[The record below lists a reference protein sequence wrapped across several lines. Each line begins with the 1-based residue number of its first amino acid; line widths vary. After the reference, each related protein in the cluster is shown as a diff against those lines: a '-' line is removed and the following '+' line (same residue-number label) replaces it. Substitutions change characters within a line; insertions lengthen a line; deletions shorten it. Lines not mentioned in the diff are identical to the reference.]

1 MINQEDLTPEQEELL
16 IREELKTALD
26 IGNALARMKKSPDF
40 IVVFDKVFIDQGLEI
55 LWQNIRNLTE
65 GQMIGRGSDQNEKII
80 KMVEGQIKT
89 RLDFK
94 GFLDTVEN
102 DRENA
107 VVTLAEMDAADEE
120 KDNA

>member
-65 GQMIGRGSDQNEKII
+65 GQMIGRGSDQNEKVI
-80 KMVEGQIKT
+80 KLVEGQIKT

-107 VVTLAEMDAADEE
+107 VVTLAEMDAVDEE